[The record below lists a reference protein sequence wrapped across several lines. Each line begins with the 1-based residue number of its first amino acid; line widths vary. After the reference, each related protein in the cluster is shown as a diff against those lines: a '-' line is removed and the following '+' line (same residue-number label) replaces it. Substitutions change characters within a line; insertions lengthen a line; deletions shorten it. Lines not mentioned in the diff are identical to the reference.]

1 MIKAVFY
8 SRNNEYFGFK
18 ITGHADY
25 GCCGKDV
32 VCAGTSALV
41 INTVNSI
48 DRFTDDSTVTEE
60 TSDGGLVK
68 FKVIGKVS
76 PESKLLLRSLRL
88 GLCSIYEEYGDKY
101 IRIYFREVKSCLR

>member
-8 SRNNEYFGFK
+8 SKNNTYFGFK
-18 ITGHADY
+18 ISGHAEY

-32 VCAGTSALV
+32 VCAGVSALV

-48 DRFTDDSTVTEE
+48 DEFTEDSTCTEE
-60 TSDGGLVK
+60 YEDGLVK
-68 FKVIGKVS
+68 FKIIGDVS
-76 PESKLLLRSLRL
+76 PKSKLLLKSLRL

-101 IRIYFREVKSCLR
+101 IRVYFREVSHV